1 MKTIFFYLSLIG
13 ALFLFINI
21 ASMLISNSNSLKSAE
36 LEYVVVKLL
45 VLFILLAIAYA
56 TRKPKDSLNS

>member
-1 MKTIFFYLSLIG
+1 
-13 ALFLFINI
+13 
-21 ASMLISNSNSLKSAE
+21 MLISNSNSLKSAE

>member
-21 ASMLISNSNSLKSAE
+21 ASMLISNSSSLKSAE

>member
-36 LEYVVVKLL
+36 LEYVVVKFL